1 MFKDISKKTKLWLGL
16 YLGLL
21 LIYGIFSYGL
31 TAPNLILIKAEWFTY
46 FQFWMWQT
54 FFNNRELLTR
64 VFTILLTLLFSTY
77 ALLCLSIKK
86 NQLLSLK
93 QQLALLALFSAPLLL
108 SYNALSFDVFNYIFN
123 SRMIWLYQ
131 VNPHLRTAMEF
142 SYDPWTRFMHNVHTP
157 APYGHGWTAF
167 SLLPY
172 ILGLGK
178 FLLTWINFRI
188 LSIISL
194 LLTNVV
200 LNKLHQ
206 QLFKSDLSFLNW
218 ALFFLNPLV
227 LIEIISNAH
236 NDLWMMLLALTGIWL
251 LIKAVSEKN
260 KLSFSVLGLLVWA
273 ISISIKF
280 ASLALAPVYGIL
292 LLLIFLPNIFSKFKQ
307 YLPHLILV
315 ASILMFLP
323 LITARSQQFHPWY
336 LTWALCW
343 LPIIKNKYWRVVLI
357 AFSIT
362 SLFRYLPWLSSND
375 YTQQVL
381 LQQKLI
387 TWSAI
392 ILVIIFIVIRFF
404 VNQKKTII
412 KV

>member
-1 MFKDISKKTKLWLGL
+1 MFKDISKITKLWLGL

-21 LIYGIFSYGL
+21 LIYGVFSYGL
-31 TAPNLILIKAEWFTY
+31 TAPNLILIKADWFTS

-54 FFNNRELLTR
+54 FFNDRVLLTR
-64 VFTILLTLLFSTY
+64 VFSILITLLFSNY

-86 NQLLSLK
+86 NQLLNFK
-93 QQLALLALFSAPLLL
+93 QQLLLLTLFSAPLLL

-123 SRMIWLYQ
+123 SRMVWLYQ
-131 VNPHLRTAMEF
+131 VNPHLRTALEF

-157 APYGHGWTAF
+157 APYGYGWTVF

-178 FLLTWINFRI
+178 FFLTWINFRI

-236 NDLWMMLLALTGIWL
+236 NDLWMMLLALIGIWL
-251 LIKAVSEKN
+251 LLKALSEKN
-260 KLSFSVLGLLVWA
+260 KLSLSWLGLCVWA

-292 LLLIFLPNIFSKFKQ
+292 LLLIFFPNAFSKFKQ
-307 YLPHLILV
+307 FLPNLILV

-323 LITARSQQFHPWY
+323 LLTGRSQQFHPWY

-343 LPIIKNKYWRVVLI
+343 LPMIKNKYWRVVLI
-357 AFSIT
+357 LFSVT
-362 SLFRYLPWLSSND
+362 SLLRYLPWLNSND

-392 ILVIIFIVIRFF
+392 LIFIIFTVLKFYVF
-404 VNQKKTII
+404 SKKTII
-412 KV
+412 KE